1 MFVDKTISRKLH
13 EYDDMCRLMRTAGPR
28 TFFRTMPRRYAA
40 WPLSSRY
47 SLMVFHPRSFLSLPS
62 LYHSIYSPSSRE
74 NSSNGTPVQSL
85 PSKKSHLWI
94 GYTDMDS
101 SERSA
106 RDGRAVYEGPQAPE
120 ASFWVGMVAVLF
132 VALVVGAYS
141 FLAWRREGR

>member
-1 MFVDKTISRKLH
+1 
-13 EYDDMCRLMRTAGPR
+13 
-28 TFFRTMPRRYAA
+28 
-40 WPLSSRY
+40 
-47 SLMVFHPRSFLSLPS
+47 MVFHPRSFFSLPS
-62 LYHSIYSPSSRE
+62 LYHSIYSPSSWE

-94 GYTDMDS
+94 GYTDMDG

-132 VALVVGAYS
+132 VSLVVGAYS